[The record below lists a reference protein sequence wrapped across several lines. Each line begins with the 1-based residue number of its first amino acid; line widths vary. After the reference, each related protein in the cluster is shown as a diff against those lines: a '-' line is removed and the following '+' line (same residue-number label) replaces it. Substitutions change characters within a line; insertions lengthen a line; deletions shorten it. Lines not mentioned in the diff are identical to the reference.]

1 MTLLAIA
8 SIAAMTACQST
19 RENNNVSQENIVV
32 QQPQKNL
39 SMAMPNAII
48 YKTKADYS
56 NLVPIMMDDTKT
68 SVVSYPDPV
77 DVKSVKKPTLL
88 ENGFLLD
95 NFGIGKNVV
104 YTDYTFE
111 EYAALEKVPELDEI
125 MQHIIDKEPLVA
137 YYVSTPEFKQ
147 TPQYRTAE
155 TINKDIINGLKGF
168 EAVIKE

>member
-1 MTLLAIA
+1 M
-8 SIAAMTACQST
+8 
-19 RENNNVSQENIVV
+19 
-32 QQPQKNL
+32 
-39 SMAMPNAII
+39 
-48 YKTKADYS
+48 KT
-56 NLVPIMMDDTKT
+56 
-68 SVVSYPDPV
+68 
-77 DVKSVKKPTLL
+77 VKKPTLL

-125 MQHIIDKEPLVA
+125 MQHIIDKDPLVA

-155 TINKDIINGLKGF
+155 AINKDILNGLKGF
-168 EAVIKE
+168 EAEINE